1 MDVTE
6 CIKIT
11 QEFQDGKINL
21 AQAKQLLKAAGM
33 PVYLIKET
41 LQCK

>member
-1 MDVTE
+1 MDIAL
-6 CIKIT
+6 CLQIT

-33 PVYLIKET
+33 PLYLIKET